1 MSPGTNGGH
10 RLVFT
15 PASLSQFATTAL
27 QVRIALALP
36 LAR

>member
-1 MSPGTNGGH
+1 MNGGH

-27 QVRIALALP
+27 QVLIAFAFP
-36 LAR
+36 VAR